1 MKLSAITVLLALL
14 ISCNNESKTDSATTT
29 SDSSNATAAK
39 DATTTETKTEEWIP
53 VDDSTAMKA
62 MMEVGTP
69 GPEQAM
75 LAKDN
80 GTWKAEVTM
89 WEKPGAAPATS
100 KGTLSNKMILGGRYQ
115 VTTFKGDMMGMPFE
129 GTGTTGYDKARKVW
143 VSTWTDNM
151 STAIMN
157 MEGTYDEASR
167 TMTFTGKMLCPA
179 NGKWCEL
186 KQVMKKLD
194 DKTEVMEMYG
204 PDMQTG
210 KTFKNM
216 EMKMTKS

>member
-1 MKLSAITVLLALL
+1 MKLSAIAILLALL
-14 ISCNNESKTDSATTT
+14 ISCNNESKTDSATTS
-29 SDSSNATAAK
+29 SDTSNATATK
-39 DATTTETKTEEWIP
+39 DATTTDSKSEEWIP
-53 VDDSTAMKA
+53 VDSATAMKA
-62 MMEVGTP
+62 MMEAGTP
-69 GPEQAM
+69 GAEQAM

-89 WEKPGAAPATS
+89 WEKPGAAPMTS

-115 VTTFKGDMMGMPFE
+115 VTSFKGDMMGMPFE
-129 GTGTTGYDKARKVW
+129 GTGTTGYDNARKVY

-151 STAIMN
+151 STGIMN
-157 MEGTYDEASR
+157 MEGTYDAASR

-179 NGKWCEL
+179 NGKWCEM

-194 DKTEVMEMYG
+194 DNTEIMEMYG

-210 KTFKNM
+210 KSYKNM